1 MNKYVLVVETIS
13 KLTHYPFN
21 SNLDIET
28 IEDEIS
34 ELNSIAIAE
43 QSSEFSY
50 LSIRLDTIWSAYTN
64 EYYTVL
70 LLENWF
76 EEFCIKA

>member
-13 KLTHYPFN
+13 KLNHYPFN

-64 EYYTVL
+64 EYYTIYTL
-70 LLENWF
+70 NDWF
-76 EEFCIKA
+76 NDYKIN